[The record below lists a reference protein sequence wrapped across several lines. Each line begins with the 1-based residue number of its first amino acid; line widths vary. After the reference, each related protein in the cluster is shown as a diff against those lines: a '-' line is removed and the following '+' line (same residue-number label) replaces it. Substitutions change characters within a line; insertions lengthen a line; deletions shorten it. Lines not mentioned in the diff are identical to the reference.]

1 MSHIVKG
8 FGIVSETEL
17 AVFLEF
23 PGFLCDLERR
33 RLIDDKVVLLL
44 SHLLQ
49 HSNLRP
55 RTSRVWDSPYFAFDP
70 SKFFDL
76 FLLIKGKL
84 RVFLFVC
91 LFVYFQRHGTFY
103 TRYL

>member
-8 FGIVSETEL
+8 FGIVNETEV

-33 RLIDDKVVLLL
+33 RLIDDKVVLPL
-44 SHLLQ
+44 SHLMQ
-49 HSNLRP
+49 HSTLRP
-55 RTSRVWDSPYFAFDP
+55 VTSSVWDSPYFAFDP

-76 FLLIKGKL
+76 SLLIKGK
-84 RVFLFVC
+84 
-91 LFVYFQRHGTFY
+91 
-103 TRYL
+103 